1 MRNRLP
7 RASFATRRVPGA
19 VLLTDHDGSVSI
31 TNDAEAVVAHVL
43 PQLDTLADRILYKD
57 TDGNWDELR
66 HNGQEFT
73 GFAPIS
79 DADRATFNLQ

>member
-1 MRNRLP
+1 MTHLP
-7 RASFATRRVPGA
+7 RASFATRWVPGA
-19 VLLTDHDGSVSI
+19 ALLTDHDGSVSI

-43 PQLDTLADRILYKD
+43 PQLKAQSDRILYKD
-57 TDGNWDELR
+57 TDGNWDELK

-79 DADRATFNLQ
+79 DADRLNFNLQ